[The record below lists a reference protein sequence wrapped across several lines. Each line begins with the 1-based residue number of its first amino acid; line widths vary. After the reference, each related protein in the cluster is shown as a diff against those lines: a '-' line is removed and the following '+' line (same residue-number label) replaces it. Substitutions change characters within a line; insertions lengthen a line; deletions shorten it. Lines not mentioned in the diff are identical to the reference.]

1 MTKRAQRGTNQ
12 RQLRV
17 GELMRKGLSDI
28 LRSGEVRHPDLTDA
42 SITVTEVR
50 VSPDLR
56 SATAFVLPLGGE
68 NAEAVLEGL
77 QQCAPY
83 LRGRLGRELELRYAP
98 ELTFV
103 RDDSFDQ
110 AEHLETLLGRLSGEE
125 KGGTPE

>member
-1 MTKRAQRGTNQ
+1 MTKQAQRGTNQ

-28 LRSGEVRHPDLTDA
+28 LRGGEVRHPDLTDA

-98 ELTFV
+98 ALTFV
-103 RDDSFDQ
+103 RDASFDQ
-110 AEHLETLLGRLSGEE
+110 AEHLETLLSRLSGEE
-125 KGGTPE
+125 KGRTPE

>member
-1 MTKRAQRGTNQ
+1 MNKRAQQGTNQ

-28 LRSGEVRHPDLTDA
+28 LRSGEVHHPDLTDA

-56 SATAFVLPLGGE
+56 SAIAFVLPLGGE
-68 NAEAVLEGL
+68 NVEAVLEGL
-77 QQCAPY
+77 QQCAPF

-98 ELTFV
+98 TLTFV
-103 RDDSFDQ
+103 RDHSFDQ
-110 AEHLETLLGRLSGEE
+110 AERVEALLGRPGDE

>member
-1 MTKRAQRGTNQ
+1 MNKRAQQGANQ

-28 LRSGEVRHPDLTDA
+28 LHSGEVHHADLTDA

-50 VSPDLR
+50 VSSDLR
-56 SATAFVLPLGGE
+56 SAVAFVLPLGGE

-83 LRGRLGRELELRYAP
+83 LRGRLGRALELRYAP
-98 ELTFV
+98 TLTFV
-103 RDDSFDQ
+103 QDDSFDQ
-110 AEHLETLLGRLSGEE
+110 AERVEALLGRPGEE
-125 KGGTPE
+125 KGGVPE